1 MPLPHRRAIAAAA
14 LLAALQVHAQ
24 QAPAT
29 VASPATPAI
38 PAAPASAT
46 AAADAPAA
54 PVEPPTHSAM
64 DAPLFYQLLI
74 GEVELQNGQAGV
86 AFQVLLDAARRTSD
100 EELFK
105 RVVNIAIQ
113 ARAGDQALMASRAW
127 ADTLPGSVDALQSVV
142 QLLALMNK
150 PGEVAAPLTQLLRV
164 APVPQRQGFILA
176 LPRLFQ
182 RAPDPKAVLAGVAP
196 VLQAQTGPL
205 RPAALYVEARLA
217 IAAGDSPRALAL
229 TRELHQAQPDG
240 DDAMQLAVELMPTAP
255 QAEELI
261 AERLQK
267 RPEQHAL
274 RQAYGRALVQSQ
286 RAAEAAREFRTLTQV
301 TPDNP
306 APWLALG
313 ALELELKHPAAA
325 ETAVREGLKRLDT
338 PAAGTDAE
346 IKARADGR
354 RQAWLMLSQAAE
366 QRGDLKAA
374 EAALQKVDSTG
385 LDVRYRRASL
395 LARQGRL
402 AEGRKLLQPAA
413 GASDADARASMLAE
427 AQLLR
432 DQRDYAAAF
441 TVLKTASERFAG
453 DADLLYEQAM
463 MAEKVG
469 KFDDM
474 EALLRRVIELK
485 PDYHHA
491 YNALGYSLADRNL
504 RLPEAKQLIEQA
516 LKLAPGEPF
525 IVDSLGWVE
534 FKLGNLAEA
543 ARLLR
548 QAHTGR
554 PDAEIAAHLGEVLWA
569 SGAQDEARRVLAEAA
584 QRDPA
589 NEALRETLDR
599 LKVKP

>member
-1 MPLPHRRAIAAAA
+1 MPLPHRRVIAAAA
-14 LLAALQVHAQ
+14 LLAVALHVHAEDPAVTG
-24 QAPAT
+24 APT
-29 VASPATPAI
+29 
-38 PAAPASAT
+38 
-46 AAADAPAA
+46 
-54 PVEPPTHSAM
+54 EPPTNSAM

-86 AFQVLLDAARRTSD
+86 AFQVLLDAARRTAD

-113 ARAGDQALMASRAW
+113 ARAGDQALLAARSW
-127 ADTLPGSVDALQSVV
+127 AETVPTSTDALQSVV
-142 QLLALMNK
+142 QLLALLNK
-150 PGEVAAPLTQLLRV
+150 PAEVAQPLATLLRI
-164 APVPQRQGFILA
+164 APAPQRPGFILA
-176 LPRLFQ
+176 VPRLFQ
-182 RAPDPKAVLAGVAP
+182 RSPDPKSVLAALTP

-205 RPAALYVEARLA
+205 RPAAAYTEARLS
-217 IAAGDSPRALAL
+217 INAGENSRALAL
-229 TRELHQAQPDG
+229 TRELHQLAPEG
-240 DDAMQLAVELMPTAP
+240 DDAMQLAIDLMAAAP
-255 QAEELI
+255 QAEALI
-261 AERLQK
+261 TERLQLK
-267 RPEQHAL
+267 PDQHAL
-274 RQAYGRALVQSQ
+274 RQAYGRALIQAQ
-286 RAAEAAREFRTLTQV
+286 RPAEAAREFRLLTEA

-313 ALELELKHPAAA
+313 AIELELKHPAAA
-325 ETAVREGLKRLDT
+325 ETALREGLKRLDT
-338 PAAGTDAE
+338 PAAGTEAE

-354 RQAWLMLSQAAE
+354 QQAWLMLSQAAE

-374 EAALQKVDSTG
+374 ELALHKLDSAG

-395 LARQGRL
+395 LAKQGKL
-402 AEGRKLLQPAA
+402 TDARKLLQPAA
-413 GASDADARASMLAE
+413 DASDADTRAALLAQ

-432 DQRDYAAAF
+432 EQRDFAGALG
-441 TVLKTASERFAG
+441 VLKSATARFSS
-453 DADLLYEQAM
+453 DPDLIYEQAM
-463 MAEKVG
+463 MAEKLS

-474 EALLRRVIELK
+474 ETLLRKVIDLK

-491 YNALGYSLADRNL
+491 YNALGYSLAERNL
-504 RLPEAKQLIEQA
+504 RLPEAKELIEQA

-534 FKLGNLAEA
+534 FRLGNLAEA

-548 QAHTGR
+548 QAHAGR

-584 QRDPA
+584 RREPG
-589 NEALRETLDR
+589 NEALRETVDR